1 MTGPHSATV
10 GYTIYRN
17 AARTEVWGDGT
28 LGTFL
33 VTGTGTGIVEGA
45 MGYGRVPPQFTP
57 GSGTYTDT
65 VILTVIY

>member
-1 MTGPHSATV
+1 
-10 GYTIYRN
+10 
-17 AARTEVWGDGT
+17 
-28 LGTFL
+28 
-33 VTGTGTGIVEGA
+33 